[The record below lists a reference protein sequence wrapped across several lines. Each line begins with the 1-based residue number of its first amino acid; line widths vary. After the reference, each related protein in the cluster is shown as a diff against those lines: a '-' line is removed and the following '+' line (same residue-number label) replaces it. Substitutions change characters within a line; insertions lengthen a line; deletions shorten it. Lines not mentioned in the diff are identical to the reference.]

1 MKHLKSANEFFS
13 NKKVNEELIGWLKD
27 KFKAGVEYGENYLEK
42 EPEEI
47 ERIQQ
52 ELREYK
58 DQSAVMRLNN
68 WVKSLIGKS
77 EEEVADEL
85 KEVELNESSENLLKK
100 ISRISGAAIGLLTIF
115 GSIITA
121 MVGLYQQNGF
131 LFVIGAVVA
140 IISTS
145 IAGAF
150 GDNY

>member
-13 NKKVNEELIGWLKD
+13 NKKVNEEFIGWLKD
-27 KFKAGVEYGENYLEK
+27 KFKAGVEYGENYIEK
-42 EPEEI
+42 KPEEL

-52 ELREYK
+52 ELRGYK
-58 DQSAVMRLNN
+58 DQSAIIKLKN
-68 WVKSLIGKS
+68 WINSLLGKS

-85 KEVELNESSENLLKK
+85 KEVGLNESTDDLLGK
-100 ISRISGAAIGLLTIF
+100 IARISGAALGLLTIF
-115 GSIITA
+115 GSIISA
-121 MVGLYQQNGF
+121 FVGLIMSNGL

-140 IISTS
+140 VISTS

>member
-100 ISRISGAAIGLLTIF
+100 ISRISGSAIGLLTIF

>member
-1 MKHLKSANEFFS
+1 MKHLKSVNEFFS
-13 NKKVNEELIGWLKD
+13 NKKVNEEFIGWLKD
-27 KFKAGVEYGENYLEK
+27 KFKAGVEYGENYIEK
-42 EPEEI
+42 QPEEL

-58 DQSAVMRLNN
+58 DQSAIIKLKN
-68 WVKSLIGKS
+68 WVNSLLGKS

-85 KEVELNESSENLLKK
+85 KEVGLNESTDDLLGK
-100 ISRISGAAIGLLTIF
+100 IARISGAALGLLTIF
-115 GSIITA
+115 GSIISA
-121 MVGLYQQNGF
+121 FVGLIMSNGL

-140 IISTS
+140 VISTS

>member
-1 MKHLKSANEFFS
+1 MKHLKSVNEFFS

>member
-1 MKHLKSANEFFS
+1 MKHLKSVNEFFS

-100 ISRISGAAIGLLTIF
+100 ISRISGAAIGLRI
-115 GSIITA
+115 
-121 MVGLYQQNGF
+121 NF
-131 LFVIGAVVA
+131 L
-140 IISTS
+140 
-145 IAGAF
+145 
-150 GDNY
+150 DK

>member
-52 ELREYK
+52 ELRQYK
-58 DQSAVMRLNN
+58 DQSAIMKLKN
-68 WVKSLIGKS
+68 WVNSLIGKS
-77 EEEVADEL
+77 EEDVADEL
-85 KEVELNESSENLLKK
+85 KEVELNESSENLLSK
-100 ISRISGAAIGLLTIF
+100 IARISGAALGLLTIF
-115 GSIITA
+115 GSIISA

>member
-1 MKHLKSANEFFS
+1 MKHLKSVNEFFS

-100 ISRISGAAIGLLTIF
+100 ISRISGSAIGLLTIF

>member
-150 GDNY
+150 GDTY